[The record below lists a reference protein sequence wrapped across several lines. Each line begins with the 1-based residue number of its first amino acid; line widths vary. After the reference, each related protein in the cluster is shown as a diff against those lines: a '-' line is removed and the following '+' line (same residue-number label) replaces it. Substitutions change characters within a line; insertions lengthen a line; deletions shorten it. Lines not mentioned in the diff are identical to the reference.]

1 MARGPRFTEEQL
13 KQLGRVQNEKGDY
26 VPVSSLVAK
35 GKVEKLLPLIDR
47 MAVAQLQIDYANR
60 KIRNAVNNLPP
71 NPNAKIKGAVKVEVD
86 GVKFDSKLEAYMH
99 KLLTGAGI
107 RFVLQKK
114 YVLQDKFRYNG
125 EAIREIGIVVDFELI
140 DHNIIIDTKGFQLRD
155 GMIKYKLLKWHLAN
169 MPGEHPKIEMPSTK
183 EECDLLLNRI
193 LFDNHNGV

>member
-35 GKVEKLLPLIDR
+35 GKVEKLPGI
-47 MAVAQLQIDYANR
+47 Q
-60 KIRNAVNNLPP
+60 LPP
-71 NPNAKIKGAVKVEVD
+71 DYVHFKNIHTVDKEGNIKPVIENAKIKGAVKVEVD

-107 RFVLQKK
+107 RFVFQKK

-125 EAIREIGIVVDFELI
+125 EAVRAITWTVDFELI
-140 DHNIIIDTKGFQLRD
+140 DHNIIVDTKGYANDRIP
-155 GMIKYKLLKWHLAN
+155 MKLSMLKWILVQ

-183 EECDLLLNRI
+183 KECDLLLNRI